1 MRCSTSFKSSSKT
14 VVQLCGHTLETK
26 SYRVSEDLVSIHL
39 PISRTL
45 AGECLFGF
53 CMFLLALFSRYSYQ
67 NQYYFCSQYAQT
79 YSDQILQL
87 KAVTI
92 LQRAVT
98 RTSKGATWAFCYL
111 GQLMDPYTIYLRTN
125 QENLVAVFS
134 PSSLPDCTSVFT
146 VSLFLSPLK
155 ERNHRFSLI
164 IV

>member
-125 QENLVAVFS
+125 LVIYCLTRCKCRKILLLFFH
-134 PSSLPDCTSVFT
+134 PL
-146 VSLFLSPLK
+146 LFLIAPVG
-155 ERNHRFSLI
+155 SLCHCSFHH
-164 IV
+164 